1 MSEGDAAVENAILDR
16 KIVLVGMMGS
26 GKSSAGRRLAKELN
40 TEFVDLDQ
48 SIESRCGRSI
58 RDIFASG
65 GEQEFRDLEYDE
77 LRRALGEPGSWVI
90 AAGGG
95 IVVREATRALLARAD
110 DVIWLRADVDVLAER
125 VSRGRGHRPLVDG
138 DPKARLAAL
147 LAEREDLYRSV
158 ATAVVEVDDC
168 SVNQVVARIEALVST
183 ASSFDHGAGTS

>member
-1 MSEGDAAVENAILDR
+1 MVDR
-16 KIVLVGMMGS
+16 KVVLVGMMGS
-26 GKSSAGRRLAKELN
+26 GKSSAGRRLAKLLN

-48 SIESRCGRSI
+48 NIEARSGRSI

-65 GEQEFRDLEYDE
+65 GEAEFRDLEQEE
-77 LRRALGEPGSWVI
+77 LRRVLDEPGSAVI

-95 IVVREATRALLARAD
+95 IVVRATARDLLARAK

-138 DPKARLAAL
+138 DPRTRLGAL
-147 LAEREDLYRSV
+147 LEEREDLYRSV

-168 SVNQVVARIEALVST
+168 SLDDVVKRIEALVSL
-183 ASSFDHGAGTS
+183 TSDRGVSES

>member
-1 MSEGDAAVENAILDR
+1 MSKGVATVENAIQDR

-26 GKSSAGRRLAKELN
+26 GKSSAGRRLAKALN
-40 TEFVDLDQ
+40 FEFIDLDR
-48 SIESRCGRSI
+48 SIEARCGRSI

-65 GEQEFRDLEYDE
+65 GEGEFRDLEHEE
-77 LRRALGEPGSWVI
+77 LRRALEEPGSWVI

-95 IVVREATRALLARAD
+95 VVVRETARALLAKAN

-125 VSRGRGHRPLVDG
+125 VSRGRDHRPLVDG
-138 DPKARLAAL
+138 DPRTRLAAL

-168 SVNQVVARIEALVST
+168 SLNQVVTRIEELIST
-183 ASSFDHGAGTS
+183 ASSIDEGAATS